1 MGGAQDVG
9 VVKSNNSQAHTVG
22 GGGTDLFYVQLVAV
36 EVSGCFDGVGVSW
49 VGRCGLN
56 WNWAGER

>member
-56 WNWAGER
+56 